1 MNLSAEWVTLYWS
14 NTEPPLLEQLVFRQ
28 ILDIDGCSTGG
39 LCGVPGLMFAMQ
51 RPLPPP
57 LTELL
62 APIPPYTAPD
72 NRDPNFKMRVQV
84 FKQIVKRDDP
94 KKKVLKDSIELQKA
108 ELNQHI
114 DYLRSIRNYL

>member
-1 MNLSAEWVTLYWS
+1 
-14 NTEPPLLEQLVFRQ
+14 
-28 ILDIDGCSTGG
+28 
-39 LCGVPGLMFAMQ
+39 MFAMN

-62 APIPPYTAPD
+62 APIPPYTAAD
-72 NRDPNFKMRVQV
+72 NRDPNFKMRIQV

-94 KKKVLKDSIELQKA
+94 KKKVLKESIELQKA